1 MSLNKSED
9 AFKKYSLRWKPKR
22 KLNSSVLVLSLSAF
36 IIDFAL
42 VYLNRY
48 IFVEGKVGTAIFFI
62 LFPFVIEF
70 VTIWGIWGIAAS
82 FAGISAGLFYVS
94 RLKPL
99 YALFLSSVYLSPALI
114 SFVVYRGVLNR
125 FDIDPLRRDLLSSE
139 IDGKRTKRLHAWI
152 AFLIIN
158 DVLLNLIEVVSGLYF
173 LSIIGYFTK
182 DETVFWFY
190 VWSFSNFI
198 SDIIIEPIL
207 IKTMTEILEELG
219 IVNLGWVT

>member
-1 MSLNKSED
+1 MSLNEYDDVS
-9 AFKKYSLRWKPKR
+9 KKYSLRWNPKR
-22 KLNSSVLVLSLSAF
+22 KLNPLVPVLSLSAF

-70 VTIWGIWGIAAS
+70 VTIWGIWGIVAS
-82 FAGISAGLFYVS
+82 YAGISAGLFYAS

-99 YALFLSSVYLSPALI
+99 YALFLSFVYLVPALI
-114 SFVVYRGVLNR
+114 SFVVYRGVLKK
-125 FDIDPLRRDLLSSE
+125 FGVDPLRRDLLSLD
-139 IDGKRTKRLHAWI
+139 IDGEKAKRLYAWI

-158 DVLLNLIEVVSGLYF
+158 DVLLNLIEVFSGLYF
-173 LSIIGYFTK
+173 LNIIGYFTK
-182 DETVFWFY
+182 DEVIFWFY

-207 IKTMTEILEELG
+207 IKTMTESLEELG
-219 IVNLGWVT
+219 LVNLGWVT

>member
-1 MSLNKSED
+1 MSLNEYDD
-9 AFKKYSLRWKPKR
+9 ASKKYSLRWNPKR
-22 KLNSSVLVLSLSAF
+22 KLNPLVLVLSLSAF

-48 IFVEGKVGTAIFFI
+48 IFVGGKVGTAIFFI

-70 VTIWGIWGIAAS
+70 VTIWGIWGIVAS
-82 FAGISAGLFYVS
+82 YAGISAGLFYTS

-99 YALFLSSVYLSPALI
+99 YALFLSFVYLVPALI
-114 SFVVYRGVLNR
+114 SFVVYRGVLKK
-125 FDIDPLRRDLLSSE
+125 FGVDPLRRDLLSSD
-139 IDGKRTKRLHAWI
+139 IDGKKAKRLYAWI

-158 DVLLNLIEVVSGLYF
+158 DVLLNMIEVVSGLYF
-173 LSIIGYFTK
+173 LNIIGYFTK
-182 DETVFWFY
+182 DEAVFWFY

-207 IKTMTEILEELG
+207 IKTMTESLEELG
-219 IVNLGWVT
+219 LVNLGWFT